1 MIPMLKIAYRGLG
14 RNRRRTLL
22 SALALG
28 AGLALLLM
36 MAAFVEGEMR
46 SSLELGIRLESGHL
60 QVRARDYDETKASLA
75 WDDLVNTPSA
85 IAAQIET
92 LPPVRAAS
100 PRLYISGIMLVGDET
115 LGVRIVGLD
124 PDADS
129 SGVYRDGLRGGDWLA
144 AGDREGV
151 LIGQSLALKRGLHV
165 GDRVALLVNT
175 AGGAV
180 DQQAF
185 VIRGIYSTNTPS
197 YDQANV
203 LMPLAKA
210 QAISQ
215 TGDRAS
221 VVWVQLDDMFRAD
234 EVAAALTSAQYEVKT
249 WQQMNALLLS
259 MEEYASAMMAVFYLI
274 VLGITAT
281 VVVNAMV
288 MAVFERT
295 REIGVL
301 AALGMKGRR
310 IMALFL
316 LESFLLALVGVV
328 IGLLL
333 GGVAVYWL
341 STRGV
346 YIGSLTADMGV
357 TNMMLG
363 ERLYGY
369 LTLNDAVALVIAA
382 LVVTMLGAL
391 YPAMLAARMEPVQSL
406 HGGEA

>member
-1 MIPMLKIAYRGLG
+1 
-14 RNRRRTLL
+14 
-22 SALALG
+22 
-28 AGLALLLM
+28 
-36 MAAFVEGEMR
+36 
-46 SSLELGIRLESGHL
+46 
-60 QVRARDYDETKASLA
+60 
-75 WDDLVNTPSA
+75 
-85 IAAQIET
+85 

-151 LIGQSLALKRGLHV
+151 LIGQSLALNRGLHV

>member
-185 VIRGIYSTNTPS
+185 VIRGLYSTNTPS

>member
-1 MIPMLKIAYRGLG
+1 
-14 RNRRRTLL
+14 
-22 SALALG
+22 
-28 AGLALLLM
+28 
-36 MAAFVEGEMR
+36 
-46 SSLELGIRLESGHL
+46 
-60 QVRARDYDETKASLA
+60 
-75 WDDLVNTPSA
+75 
-85 IAAQIET
+85 
-92 LPPVRAAS
+92 
-100 PRLYISGIMLVGDET
+100 
-115 LGVRIVGLD
+115 
-124 PDADS
+124 
-129 SGVYRDGLRGGDWLA
+129 
-144 AGDREGV
+144 
-151 LIGQSLALKRGLHV
+151 
-165 GDRVALLVNT
+165 
-175 AGGAV
+175 
-180 DQQAF
+180 
-185 VIRGIYSTNTPS
+185 
-197 YDQANV
+197 
-203 LMPLAKA
+203 
-210 QAISQ
+210 
-215 TGDRAS
+215 
-221 VVWVQLDDMFRAD
+221 
-234 EVAAALTSAQYEVKT
+234 
-249 WQQMNALLLS
+249 MNALLLS

-316 LESFLLALVGVV
+316 LESFLLALIGVV

-333 GGVAVYWL
+333 GGVAVYWI

-369 LTLNDAVALVIAA
+369 LTLRDAVALVIAA

-391 YPAMLAARMEPVQSL
+391 YPAALAARMEPVQSL

>member
-185 VIRGIYSTNTPS
+185 VIRGLYSTNTPS

-316 LESFLLALVGVV
+316 LESFLLALIGVV